1 MGEQSSPL
9 PRVAIVGAGV
19 CGLILAQGLQKN
31 GYEVVVYEKEKYIGE
46 KPREWTMI
54 IHWALPTLRKMLPD
68 EILNDLPSAYADPTY
83 PYDQEKET
91 IPFFNGLTGDL
102 QFEVSAPFRR
112 MSRTRLRKAC
122 TKGLDIR
129 YGNGVADLQVGDDG
143 SVTIVL
149 EDGETATA
157 DLVIGADGAQSKIRR
172 WLVGE
177 EASKATASEF
187 AVANGIVKYGSAER
201 AEALRSKHPVC
212 SVSITPGEGM
222 ILIATQD
229 IADRE
234 DPSTFSFQIVRSW
247 RGQTDFL
254 QGAEAVEKIKEVTSN
269 PAIHDPFRS
278 AVHWISADTARF
290 VVSQMH
296 YWATV
301 PWDSRG
307 GRVVLAGD
315 AAHSVLPNRGQG
327 LNHALADVGSLI
339 TELVKVKE
347 EGVTLQSAIK
357 VYEDDIFVRGRK
369 AVLESVEDAGAM
381 MKEPDMKKSRF
392 VARGLSK

>member
-1 MGEQSSPL
+1 MGEQKNTL
-9 PRVAIVGAGV
+9 PQVAIIGAGV

-68 EILNDLPSAYADPTY
+68 EILDDLPSAYADPSY
-83 PYDQEKET
+83 PYNQEKET

-102 QFEVSAPFRR
+102 QFEVAAPFRR

-122 TKGLDIR
+122 AKGLDIR
-129 YGNGVADLQVGDDG
+129 CGKGVVDLQVGG
-143 SVTIVL
+143 SEGPVTIVL

-157 DLVIGADGAQSKIRR
+157 DLVVGADGAKSRIRP

-177 EASKATASEF
+177 EASKPTASEF
-187 AVANGIVKYGSAER
+187 AIANGIVKYESAEKS
-201 AEALRSKHPVC
+201 EALRSKHPVC

-222 ILIATQD
+222 ILIASKS
-229 IADRE
+229 
-234 DPSTFSFQIVRSW
+234 DPSTYSFQIVRSW

-254 QGAEAVEKIKEVTSN
+254 EGPEAVEKIKEVTAN

-278 AVHWISADTARF
+278 AVHWIQPDSARF

-307 GRVVLAGD
+307 GRVILAGD

-327 LNHALADVGSLI
+327 LNHALADVSSLI
-339 TELVKVKE
+339 NELVKVKE
-347 EGVTLQSAIK
+347 EGITLQAAIK
-357 VYEDDIFVRGRK
+357 AYEDDIFVRGRK
-369 AVLESVEDAGAM
+369 AALESVEDAGAV

-392 VARGLSK
+392 VAQGLSK